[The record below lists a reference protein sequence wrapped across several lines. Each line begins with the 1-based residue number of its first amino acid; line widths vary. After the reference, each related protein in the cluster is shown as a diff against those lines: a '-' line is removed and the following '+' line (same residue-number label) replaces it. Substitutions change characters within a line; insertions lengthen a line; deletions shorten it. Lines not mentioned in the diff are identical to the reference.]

1 MTAPLN
7 PNILMTTET
16 PISPDWVFSNNSN
29 VSVAKDRGWFS
40 SYTPFTSRL
49 GSFVGNVD
57 MAVVGIG
64 SVEIPVKLRNRRRN
78 GQTHSIIRLDE
89 VLHAPTSLC
98 NILGHDFMSR
108 YEIDMRVGGAIKDS
122 EGRSAGYFDEDKVFF
137 CLKLSGPPVGPTT
150 TPSPFLRSNANSG
163 RILYINARWADAER
177 MSVDFNNPRSELS
190 DLCNTGTR
198 WRAVKPYTDA
208 EKVWLKQ
215 NYKDEY
221 HFLQQHGLSIYKDED
236 REDGRAMARSLMA
249 ADDEVSEDSKGVS
262 DGNNKDEDEEE
273 EEEEEDD
280 ADTFLAELEA
290 DPTSHVADYHFSEKQ
305 LIWIKKHF
313 KHSGNFLLSHGL
325 KPFDDEDCR
334 EGRAIVEAMM

>member
-7 PNILMTTET
+7 PSILMTTET
-16 PISPDWVFSNNSN
+16 PISPDWVFSNSSN

-49 GSFVGNVD
+49 GSLVGNVD
-57 MAVVGIG
+57 TAVVGIG

-78 GQTHSIIRLDE
+78 GQTHSTIRLDE

-98 NILGHDFMSR
+98 NILGRDFMSQ
-108 YEIDMRVGGAIKDS
+108 YDIDVRVGGAIKDS
-122 EGRSAGYFDEDKVFF
+122 EGRSAGYFDEDKVLF

-150 TPSPFLRSNANSG
+150 TPSLFLRANANSG
-163 RILYINARWADAER
+163 RVMYINALWADAER
-177 MSVDFNNPRSELS
+177 A
-190 DLCNTGTR
+190 R

-249 ADDEVSEDSKGVS
+249 ADDEVAENSKGVS
-262 DGNNKDEDEEE
+262 DESNDDDDDDDDEEE
-273 EEEEEDD
+273 EEEEEEEEGDD

-305 LIWIKKHF
+305 LIWIKKHY

>member
-1 MTAPLN
+1 
-7 PNILMTTET
+7 MTTQT
-16 PISPDWVFSNNSN
+16 PVSPDWVFSNNSN

-49 GSFVGNVD
+49 GSLVGNVD
-57 MAVVGIG
+57 IAVEGIG
-64 SVEIPVKLRNRRRN
+64 SIEIPVKLRNRRRN
-78 GQTHSIIRLDE
+78 GQTHSTIRLDE

-108 YEIDMRVGGAIKDS
+108 YEIDMRVGGVFKDS
-122 EGRSAGYFDEDKVFF
+122 EGRSAGYFDEDKVLF
-137 CLKLSGPPVGPTT
+137 CPKLSGPPVGPVTA
-150 TPSPFLRSNANSG
+150 PSLFLRSNANSG
-163 RILYINARWADAER
+163 RPMYINARWPDAER
-177 MSVDFNNPRSELS
+177 MSVYFDNLGSELS
-190 DLCNTGTR
+190 DLYNTGAR
-198 WRAVKPYTDA
+198 WLAVKPYTDA

-221 HFLQQHGLSIYKDED
+221 HFLLQHGLSIYKDED

-249 ADDEVSEDSKGVS
+249 ADDEVPDDSKEVS
-262 DGNNKDEDEEE
+262 DGNNEDEEE
-273 EEEEEDD
+273 EEEDD
-280 ADTFLAELEA
+280 TDTFLAELED

-305 LIWIKKHF
+305 LIWIKKYY

-334 EGRAIVEAMM
+334 EGRTIVEAMMSDDN